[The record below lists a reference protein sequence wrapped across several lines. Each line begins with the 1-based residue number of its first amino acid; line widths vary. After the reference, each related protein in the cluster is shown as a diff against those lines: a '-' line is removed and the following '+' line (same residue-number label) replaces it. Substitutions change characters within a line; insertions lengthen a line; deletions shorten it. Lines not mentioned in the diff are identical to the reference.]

1 MNTFVNLKRAL
12 ETATDEE
19 LDQVLSTVNKIMETF
34 RKPAYQ
40 ITEKVELDEEVASE
54 EEGEFELPGD
64 GSWQTFLSPWNN

>member
-19 LDQVLSTVNKIMETF
+19 LDQVVSLTNKIMQTF

-40 ITEKVELDEEVASE
+40 ITEKVELDEVESE
-54 EEGEFELPGD
+54 EKFELPGD